1 MRGRELYSQENLVMS
16 FRKRQRG
23 ISFLSLI
30 AIVGMLGFAAVIGL
44 KLIPIYMDSWKIDGV
59 MDAVI
64 SKSGI
69 DEQSRQEVINSLL
82 KRLDINEAAAVNYTN
97 YKESLTVIKR
107 KKKVTINI
115 FYRVETQLIGNL
127 KLVAEFDKSVSS

>member
-1 MRGRELYSQENLVMS
+1 MS

-30 AIVGMLGFAAVIGL
+30 AIAGMLGFAAVIGL

-59 MDAVI
+59 MEAVI
-64 SKSGI
+64 SESGI
-69 DEQSRQEVINSLL
+69 DEQSRQEVISSLL
-82 KRLDINEAAAVNYTN
+82 KRLDINAADAVNYTN

-115 FYRVETQLIGNL
+115 FYRVETPLIGNL
-127 KLVAEFDKSVSS
+127 RLVAEFDKSVSS

>member
-1 MRGRELYSQENLVMS
+1 MS

-30 AIVGMLGFAAVIGL
+30 AIVGMLGFAAVLGL

-59 MDAVI
+59 MEAVI
-64 SKSGI
+64 NESGI
-69 DEQSRQEVINSLL
+69 DEQSRQEVISSLL
-82 KRLDINEAAAVNYTN
+82 KRLDINAADAVNYTN

-107 KKKVTINI
+107 KNKVTINI
-115 FYRVETQLIGNL
+115 FYRVKTPLIGNL
-127 KLVAEFDKSVSS
+127 TLVAEFDKSVSS

>member
-1 MRGRELYSQENLVMS
+1 MS

-30 AIVGMLGFAAVIGL
+30 AIVGMLGFAAVLGL

-59 MDAVI
+59 MEAVI
-64 SKSGI
+64 NESGI
-69 DEQSRQEVINSLL
+69 DEQSRQEVISSLL
-82 KRLDINEAAAVNYTN
+82 KRLDINAADAVNYTN
-97 YKESLTVIKR
+97 YKESLTVTKR

-115 FYRVETQLIGNL
+115 FYRVETPLIGNL
-127 KLVAEFDKSVSS
+127 TLVAEFDKSVSS